1 MQETSLK
8 GLIQGLSPEQ
18 PGVIEGKVMGTS
30 PLSVT
35 LVNDTKMCLSANS
48 LVVPQHLTSYT
59 VGATFKVS
67 ATGDTTTVE
76 DHYHKLDNFQLNK
89 GSITIDNSLK
99 TGDVVYLLQFNGG
112 KKFYILDRKGE

>member
-18 PGVIEGKVMGTS
+18 PGVIEGKVTSTS

-35 LVNDTKMCLSANS
+35 IVNDTKMCLSANS

-59 VGATFKVS
+59 VK
-67 ATGDTTTVE
+67 
-76 DHYHKLDNFQLNK
+76 
-89 GSITIDNSLK
+89 I
-99 TGDVVYLLQFNGG
+99 GDVVYLLHYNSG